1 MNISQ
6 AAEASGLTPRMIRH
20 YEKIGLLPG
29 TLRTAAGYR
38 LFNEQDLHT
47 LRFIQ
52 RARSLGFSI
61 EQIGQLLALWQ
72 DRERSSAVV
81 KQLARQ
87 HLRELEDKI
96 AGLQAMHDSLSEL
109 ASCCLGDERLDC
121 PILERLADNDQPL
134 RGQTPAI
141 NAGS

>member
-1 MNISQ
+1 MMSISQ
-6 AAEASGLTPRMIRH
+6 AAAATGLTARMIRH
-20 YEKIGLLPG
+20 YEKIGLLRD
-29 TLRTAAGYR
+29 TRRTASGYR
-38 LFNEQDLHT
+38 LFDEQDIHT

-87 HLRELEDKI
+87 HLQELEEKI
-96 AGLQAMHDSLSEL
+96 AGLQAMHASLAEL
-109 ASCCLGDERLDC
+109 ASCCLGDDRPDC
-121 PILERLADNDQPL
+121 PILERLADDQPL
-134 RGQTPAI
+134 PGGTLRAD
-141 NAGS
+141 

>member
-1 MNISQ
+1 MMNISQ
-6 AAEASGLTPRMIRH
+6 AATATGLTARMIRH
-20 YEKIGLLPG
+20 YEKIGLLRD
-29 TLRTAAGYR
+29 TRRTASGYR
-38 LFNEQDLHT
+38 LFDEQDIHT

-87 HLRELEDKI
+87 HLQELEEKI
-96 AGLQAMHDSLSEL
+96 AGLQAMHASLAEL
-109 ASCCLGDERLDC
+109 ASCCLGDDRPDC
-121 PILERLADNDQPL
+121 PILERLADDQPL
-134 RGQTPAI
+134 PGGTLRAD
-141 NAGS
+141 